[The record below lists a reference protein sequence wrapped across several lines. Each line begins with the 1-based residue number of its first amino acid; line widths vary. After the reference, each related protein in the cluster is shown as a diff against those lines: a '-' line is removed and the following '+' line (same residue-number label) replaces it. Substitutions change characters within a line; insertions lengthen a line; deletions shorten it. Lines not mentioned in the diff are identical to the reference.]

1 MAGRKKGGNTAA
13 LVREL
18 AEPIAAR
25 FGCQLWDVRFVKEGA
40 EWFLRVFIDKP
51 GGVSIDDCVDV
62 TRALNDPLDALD
74 PIDREYCL
82 EVCSPGLGRELT
94 RPEHFDAFTGAPVLV
109 RLIRPLPDGRRELR
123 GTLLCLEDGVVTVQP
138 EGGGDPVALDRAAA
152 SKIRLLDDE
161 DLDGGN
167 E

>member
-74 PIDREYCL
+74 PIDRE
-82 EVCSPGLGRELT
+82 
-94 RPEHFDAFTGAPVLV
+94 
-109 RLIRPLPDGRRELR
+109 
-123 GTLLCLEDGVVTVQP
+123 
-138 EGGGDPVALDRAAA
+138 
-152 SKIRLLDDE
+152 
-161 DLDGGN
+161 
-167 E
+167 

>member
-40 EWFLRVFIDKP
+40 EGFLRVFIDKP

-62 TRALNDPLDALD
+62 TRALNDPLDELD

-94 RPEHFDAFTGAPVLV
+94 R
-109 RLIRPLPDGRRELR
+109 LIRPLPDGRRELR
-123 GTLLCLEDGVVTVQP
+123 GTLLGLEDGVVTVQP

>member
-1 MAGRKKGGNTAA
+1 MCIRD
-13 LVREL
+13 R
-18 AEPIAAR
+18 PIAAR

-123 GTLLCLEDGVVTVQP
+123 GTLLGLEDGVVTVQP